1 MKSQHRHRC
10 SQVIRAYIERGLSIF
25 RFRGVEAEELGE
37 LATVLRVLVLAEGL
51 VELLEVLLVLTNLS
65 EEIHALLDDVL
76 ASDLED
82 FVLLEGLSE
91 DVEREI
97 LGVNDTLAEV
107 EVLGD
112 EVLAAVHDEDV
123 ANVELDVVG
132 GPGETMRLF
141 VVAISR

>member
-1 MKSQHRHRC
+1 M
-10 SQVIRAYIERGLSIF
+10 
-25 RFRGVEAEELGE
+25 
-37 LATVLRVLVLAEGL
+37 AEGL

-112 EVLAAVHDEDV
+112 EVLAAVHDEDM